1 MVSSS
6 DADARIVAET
16 TLAGRYRLV
25 RLIDRGG
32 MAEVWE
38 GKDEILDRPVAIKVL
53 HPRLADDEQFQER
66 FRLEAV
72 AAARLAHPNVV
83 GTFDTGLDDGVAY
96 IVMEL
101 VAGRTLRE
109 VLRDEG
115 PLPVARAV
123 AIAAAVA
130 DALHYAHE
138 AGIVHRDVKPANILI
153 GNDGRVKVA
162 DFGIAKAATDQDLT
176 QQGTLLGTAKYLAPE
191 QVAGQPQDRRSDVYG
206 LGVVLYEMLCG
217 RAPFTGDTDMA
228 IAYQHAH
235 ADPPKLRQLRPDV
248 SRRLESVVLKAM
260 AKAPEQRFATAAD
273 MRAALLN
280 VPFEADE
287 DDDDITT
294 AMFVRDV
301 PAPPARAVVGRSWV
315 VPIVLAVIVVV
326 VLGTVS
332 YLFWQSSTGKRLL
345 GSSNE
350 TKTTTPLAPLTVST
364 RVFDPPPGDGHEHDA
379 DLPKLTDGN
388 PNTVWSTEHYDSPF
402 GGSGKQG
409 VGFMLVLNNPRK
421 LGHLQIQSPTKGWT
435 ASVYVAPTAKSDLPQ
450 WGAPVASHVVNGT
463 TTFDLRG
470 RTGGAVLV
478 WITDLGRNQS
488 VTVGE
493 ATLST

>member
-1 MVSSS
+1 VS

-16 TLAGRYRLV
+16 ILAGRYRLV

-53 HPRLADDEQFQER
+53 HPRLAGDDQFQER

-83 GTFDTGLDDGVAY
+83 GTFDTGIDGGVAY

-109 VLRDEG
+109 ILRDEG
-115 PLPVARAV
+115 RLPVSKAV

-162 DFGIAKAATDQDLT
+162 DFGIAKAATDRDLT
-176 QQGTLLGTAKYLAPE
+176 ESGTLLGTAKYLAPE
-191 QVAGQPQDRRSDVYG
+191 QVAGQPQDRRADVYG

-217 RAPFTGDTDMA
+217 RPPFTGDTDMA
-228 IAYQHAH
+228 VAYQHAH

-248 SRRLESVVLKAM
+248 SRRLESIVLKAM
-260 AKAPEQRFATAAD
+260 AKSPDQRFATAAD
-273 MRAALLN
+273 MRAALLG

-301 PAPPARAVVGRSWV
+301 PPGPSYARAGRSWV
-315 VPIVLAVIVVV
+315 VPVVLAVVIVVV
-326 VLGTVS
+326 VGTVA
-332 YLFWQSSTGKRLL
+332 YLFWQSQTGKNLL
-345 GSSNE
+345 SGSTN
-350 TKTTTPLAPLTVST
+350 TKTSVPATPLAPVAHA
-364 RVFDPPPGDGHEHDA
+364 FDPPPGDGHEHDS
-379 DLPKLTDGN
+379 DLPKLTDGD
-388 PNTVWSTEHYDSPF
+388 PNTVWTTEHYDTGF
-402 GGSGKQG
+402 AGLKQG
-409 VGFMLVLNNPRK
+409 VGFTLVLNSPQK
-421 LGHLQIQSPTKGWT
+421 LGHLQIVSPTKAWS
-435 ASVYVAPTAKSDLPQ
+435 ASVYVAASPKTELAQ

-463 TTFDLRG
+463 TTFDLHG
-470 RTGGAVLV
+470 RQGAAVLV
-478 WITDLGRNQS
+478 WITDLGRNQA
-488 VTVGE
+488 VAVGE
-493 ATLST
+493 ATLTA

>member
-1 MVSSS
+1 VS
-6 DADARIVAET
+6 DAEARIVAET
-16 TLAGRYRLV
+16 ILAGRYRLV

-53 HPRLADDEQFQER
+53 HPRLAGDDQFQER

-83 GTFDTGLDDGVAY
+83 STFDTGLDDGVAY

-101 VAGRTLRE
+101 VVGRTLRE
-109 VLRDEG
+109 LLRAEG
-115 PLPVARAV
+115 PLPVAKAV

-162 DFGIAKAATDQDLT
+162 DFGIAKAATDRDLT
-176 QQGTLLGTAKYLAPE
+176 QAGTLLGTAKYLAPE

-206 LGVVLYEMLCG
+206 LGVVLYEMLLG
-217 RAPFTGDTDMA
+217 RPPFTGDTDMA
-228 IAYQHAH
+228 VAYQHAH
-235 ADPPKLRQLRPDV
+235 ADPARIRPLRPDV

-260 AKAPEQRFATAAD
+260 AKSPEQRYATAAD
-273 MRAALLN
+273 MRTALLS
-280 VPFEADE
+280 VPFEPDDE
-287 DDDDITT
+287 EEDITT
-294 AMFVRDV
+294 SMFVRDV
-301 PAPPARAVVGRSWV
+301 PPSPSYAGVRRAWV
-315 VPIVLAVIVVV
+315 VPAVLAIVVAV
-326 VLGTVS
+326 VLGTVA
-332 YLFWQSSTGKRLL
+332 YLFWQSNTGKHLL
-345 GSSNE
+345 DGSAQ
-350 TKTTTPLAPLTVST
+350 TLAPAIPITPT
-364 RVFDPPPGDGHEHDA
+364 ARVFDPPPGDGHEHDA

-388 PNTVWSTEHYDSPF
+388 PDTVWSTEHYDSGF
-402 GGSGKQG
+402 GPNTKPG
-409 VGFMLVLNNPRK
+409 VGFILELNSPHK
-421 LGHLQIQSPTKGWT
+421 LGRLEIQSSTRGWT
-435 ASVYVAPTAKSDLPQ
+435 ANVYVAAGPKAQLSQ
-450 WGAPVASHVVNGT
+450 WGSPVASHVVNGQT
-463 TTFDLRG
+463 TIDLRG

-488 VTVGE
+488 VSVGE
-493 ATLST
+493 ATLTS